1 MRIGYITDLE
11 GNLELWHR
19 SIDLSEVL
27 RRGAD
32 RSLELCD
39 DAAFV
44 FGGDAVDHGPGD
56 LQILKDLVG
65 LKKRY
70 PDRVH
75 LLVGNRD
82 VNKIRLMVELAD
94 EHCAAVPLSQHP
106 GVYWNTPAKPAACLS
121 EPELNSETMAM
132 RLQWILARSMNAP
145 KAFESRK
152 QELSRFA
159 GGEVVDDAAVVKSFQ
174 EYVRPGGLMFEYL
187 SLAKLAIVLDGVLF
201 VHAGLPRAG
210 DVWTPGWCP
219 GGPGEVPKL
228 DVPLL
233 QWIDDVESFRA
244 QAWKQIVA
252 SDAFPPGPAAW
263 FFSGGY
269 DHAQPGSG
277 LLQYMMSDTPEGT
290 RQPSIM
296 CNGFLDDSSQP
307 MQPDEATLSWL
318 QEGGVRCV
326 VCGHKPHGDAPFV
339 MRIGRGI
346 DAITADITYA
356 SNVKWSDMTEPRPS
370 VGSLAVCEVVLGP
383 TPCDARAHG
392 YLSDGSAFEAKLAD
406 QIIGK
411 STKDGWRVKGRA
423 TESGKLVL
431 SKNIGWDF
439 STRLVA
445 TEEVV
450 IATEEL
456 GARIRARDADDSDAG
471 SSGFQGPG
479 KRFRKGTSF

>member
-32 RSLELCD
+32 SSLELCD

-94 EHCAAVPLSQHP
+94 EHCAAAPLSQHP
-106 GVYWNTPAKPAACLS
+106 GMYWNTPAKPSACLS

-201 VHAGLPRAG
+201 VHAGLPHAG
-210 DVWTPGWCP
+210 DAWAPGWC
-219 GGPGEVPKL
+219 
-228 DVPLL
+228 
-233 QWIDDVESFRA
+233 
-244 QAWKQIVA
+244 
-252 SDAFPPGPAAW
+252 
-263 FFSGGY
+263 
-269 DHAQPGSG
+269 
-277 LLQYMMSDTPEGT
+277 
-290 RQPSIM
+290 
-296 CNGFLDDSSQP
+296 
-307 MQPDEATLSWL
+307 
-318 QEGGVRCV
+318 
-326 VCGHKPHGDAPFV
+326 
-339 MRIGRGI
+339 
-346 DAITADITYA
+346 
-356 SNVKWSDMTEPRPS
+356 
-370 VGSLAVCEVVLGP
+370 
-383 TPCDARAHG
+383 
-392 YLSDGSAFEAKLAD
+392 
-406 QIIGK
+406 
-411 STKDGWRVKGRA
+411 
-423 TESGKLVL
+423 
-431 SKNIGWDF
+431 
-439 STRLVA
+439 
-445 TEEVV
+445 
-450 IATEEL
+450 
-456 GARIRARDADDSDAG
+456 
-471 SSGFQGPG
+471 
-479 KRFRKGTSF
+479 